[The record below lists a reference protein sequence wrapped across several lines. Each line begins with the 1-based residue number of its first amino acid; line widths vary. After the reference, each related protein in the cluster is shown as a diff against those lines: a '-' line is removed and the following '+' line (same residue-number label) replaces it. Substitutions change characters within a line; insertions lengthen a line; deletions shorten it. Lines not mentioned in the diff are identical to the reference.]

1 MQWDGSASVSII
13 EFGEGWWHV
22 AVETSAIDPETLNA
36 RRAVYDVIQSKRLA
50 EFAIG
55 DREREFVARHRVTTV
70 AGAQYFVSSSVGY
83 HGSNALIGLW
93 LCIIWCHM

>member
-1 MQWDGSASVSII
+1 MTDNHTVQWDGQASVSVI

-36 RRAVYDVIQSKRLA
+36 RRAVSDVIQSKQLA
-50 EFAIG
+50 EFAMS
-55 DREREFVARHRVTTV
+55 DKERGFLARHRVITV

-83 HGSNALIGLW
+83 HGSNALISL
-93 LCIIWCHM
+93 